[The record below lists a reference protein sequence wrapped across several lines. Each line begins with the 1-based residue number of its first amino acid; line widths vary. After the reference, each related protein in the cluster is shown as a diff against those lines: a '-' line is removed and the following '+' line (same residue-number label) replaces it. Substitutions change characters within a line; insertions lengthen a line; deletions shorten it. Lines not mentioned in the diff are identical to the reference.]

1 MERRTAQV
9 VQWVFRYPDGR
20 PIRFPDNAF
29 KNAAKAAGRPELHI
43 HDLRRFAASRMA
55 ELGVPETDA
64 MELLGME
71 TRSIFTRYD
80 ISNGARKVR
89 AVERLAGALD
99 AEPKRGE
106 VAGLQARHG

>member
-1 MERRTAQV
+1 M
-9 VQWVFRYPDGR
+9 
-20 PIRFPDNAF
+20 
-29 KNAAKAAGRPELHI
+29 
-43 HDLRRFAASRMA
+43 HDLRRFAASRIA

-64 MELLGME
+64 IELLGMG

-99 AEPKRGE
+99 AEPKKRE
-106 VAGLQARHG
+106 LARLRVRHG

>member
-1 MERRTAQV
+1 M
-9 VQWVFRYPDGR
+9 FPYPDGR
-20 PIRFPDNAF
+20 PIGFPHNAF
-29 KNAAKAAGRPELHI
+29 RNGAKAAGRPDLHV

-64 MELLGME
+64 MELLGMK

-99 AEPKRGE
+99 AEPKRRE
-106 VAGLQARHG
+106 VAGLRARHR